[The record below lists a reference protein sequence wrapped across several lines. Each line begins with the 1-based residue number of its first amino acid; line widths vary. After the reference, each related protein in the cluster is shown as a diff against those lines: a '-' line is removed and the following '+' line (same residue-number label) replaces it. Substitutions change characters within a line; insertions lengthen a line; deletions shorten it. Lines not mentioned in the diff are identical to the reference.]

1 MKESYFMSPQDVGEL
16 VKLDKYVVEITAFA
30 QEEFSGIKIT
40 TDQVRK
46 LVKMVLQNKYPE
58 DNVPDEIVL
67 LYERIEGDYQ
77 EAQEILADAEEP
89 EPEPEVEPVY
99 EEQSPV
105 DTEKSLALVNHANT
119 GVELSSFSKKFD
131 LGAGMTQCV
140 PRGEVTMQDW
150 VTAFSFGLALES
162 GSQWIIGD
170 AVVAL
175 EDEGHDDVVNQLCA
189 NFKKS
194 YSTVSG
200 YARTSRAFP
209 AAKRDA
215 MLPFTTYREI
225 GNASLPPKKMEE
237 MVETA
242 KTEKLSCAEVRS
254 RVRGEQG
261 KSELKPHRY
270 LVLNVSNRSN
280 SIILTEMPS
289 VIEPHHV
296 VIDLLGK
303 AEYDPANQEWI
314 KYIKGN

>member
-1 MKESYFMSPQDVGEL
+1 MKPTEYFMSPADEGEIVDEKTYAIEL
-16 VKLDKYVVEITAFA
+16 EAWAKDEY
-30 QEEFSGIKIT
+30 QGIKIT
-40 TDQVRK
+40 LDQVKK
-46 LVKMVLQNKYPE
+46 LIKMVIRNEYPP
-58 DNVPDEIVL
+58 DNVPDEVAMV
-67 LYERIEGDYQ
+67 YERIEGDWQ
-77 EAQEILADAEEP
+77 EAKELLADAEAP
-89 EPEPEVEPVY
+89 HYEPVAQ
-99 EEQSPV
+99 EEPSSV
-105 DTEKSLALVNHANT
+105 DTEKSLSLVDHAKN

-131 LGAGMTQCV
+131 LGSGMTQCV
-140 PRGEVTMQDW
+140 PRGDVTMEDW
-150 VTAFSFGLALES
+150 VTAFSFGIALES

-175 EDEGHDDVVNQLCA
+175 EDEGHEDVVNQLCA

-209 AAKRDA
+209 ASKRDA

-261 KSELKPHRY
+261 KSEVKPHRY
-270 LVLNVSNRSN
+270 LILNISNRSN
-280 SIILTEMPS
+280 SEIVTELPQN
-289 VIEPHHV
+289 IEPHHL

-303 AEYDPANQEWI
+303 AEYDPANKEWI
-314 KYIKGN
+314 KYIKGK

>member
-1 MKESYFMSPQDVGEL
+1 MKKKAELFMSPADDGEI
-16 VKLDKYVVEITAFA
+16 VEYDQYVREVEQWAKSEYQGIRITSDQIKKLI
-30 QEEFSGIKIT
+30 
-40 TDQVRK
+40 
-46 LVKMVLQNKYPE
+46 KMVMLNQCPP
-58 DNVPDEIVL
+58 DNVPDEVVMI
-67 LYERIEGDYQ
+67 YERIEGDWQ
-77 EAQEILADAEEP
+77 EAKELIADADEPDYEPAHEEP
-89 EPEPEVEPVY
+89 
-99 EEQSPV
+99 SPV
-105 DTEKSLALVNHANT
+105 NTEKSLSLVNHANN

-131 LGAGMTQCV
+131 LGPGMTQCV
-140 PRGEVTMQDW
+140 PRGEATMEDW

-209 AAKRDA
+209 ASKRDA

-225 GNASLPPKKMEE
+225 GNASLTPNKMEE

-261 KSELKPHRY
+261 KEERKPHRY
-270 LVLNVSNRSN
+270 LVLNVANRSN
-280 SIILTEMPS
+280 STILTELPAE
-289 VIEPHHV
+289 IEPQNV
-296 VIDLLGK
+296 VIDLMRG
-303 AEYDPANQEWI
+303 AEYDPANKEWI
-314 KYIKGN
+314 KYIKGE